1 MSAPKEGFTQDLPP
15 KGGYAPFQITRTKLR
30 TLFTG
35 ITYNLY
41 RSLSN
46 ILFLCNVFLV
56 IC

>member
-41 RSLSN
+41 RHYLTCY
-46 ILFLCNVFLV
+46 FYAMFF
-56 IC
+56 